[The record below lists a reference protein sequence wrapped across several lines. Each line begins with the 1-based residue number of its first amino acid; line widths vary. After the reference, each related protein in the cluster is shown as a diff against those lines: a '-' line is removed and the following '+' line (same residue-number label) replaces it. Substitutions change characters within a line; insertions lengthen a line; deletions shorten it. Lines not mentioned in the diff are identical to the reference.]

1 MATSVG
7 QKVDAKPGSLRVK
20 LTEGIV
26 AGMSSGDRIY
36 DTEVP
41 GFFAL
46 GLKSGVAFR
55 VLADI
60 PAAARRWGMPKR
72 TVERTVGRWQPNK
85 VAGSMSAKAARTLA
99 GEFVTA
105 IKRGEDPSPKS
116 MVIPVA
122 GWTIEQA
129 WHAYRDGYLTKENAA
144 VATLR
149 TYEFN
154 FKRLPVKWHRR
165 PIRDMIMDAAGLQ
178 KLHDDIRQNVIAKT
192 KKANLKPTTG
202 MNSADLTI
210 NFLSIIA
217 GYARGKDPTLPVWIA
232 RAVDKHGKRSR
243 EEDGMALSEIAGW
256 WSNVR
261 TLRNTI
267 KRELSLFMLLSGLRS
282 QDARTARVENLDEVE
297 RTLFIPRP
305 KGHRDNKPGRNRA
318 FTLPVTDAMLGCIH
332 RARKAW
338 ETTAPNKSSPYLFPS
353 HRGKAGY
360 FTSALVER
368 DGNLFPKGHALRH
381 TFANIGNDVG
391 IAEETVG
398 RLLNHKPK
406 TITGRYVDPKKTPA
420 SRREAMEQISAA
432 IMKEINR

>member
-1 MATSVG
+1 M
-7 QKVDAKPGSLRVK
+7 RIK

-26 AGMSSGDRIY
+26 AGMSPGDRIY

-85 VAGSMSAKAARTLA
+85 VAGSMSPKAARTLA

-105 IKRGEDPSPKS
+105 IKRGEDPSPKA
-116 MVIPVA
+116 MVVPVA

-154 FKRLPVKWHRR
+154 FKRLPMKWHTR

-178 KLHDDIRQNVIAKT
+178 KLHDDIRRNVVAKT
-192 KKANLKPTTG
+192 KKQNLKPTTG
-202 MNSADLTI
+202 MNSADSTI
-210 NFLSIIA
+210 NFLSILS
-217 GYARGKDPTLPVWIA
+217 GYARGKDPTLPVWIP

-243 EEDGMALSEIAGW
+243 EEDGMALSDVAAW
-256 WSNVR
+256 WLNVR
-261 TLRNTI
+261 NLRNPI

-282 QDARTARVENLDEVE
+282 QDARTARTENLNEAE
-297 RTLFIPRP
+297 RTLFIPTP
-305 KGHRDNKPGRNRA
+305 KGHRENKPGRNRA
-318 FTLPVTDAMLGCIH
+318 FTLPVTDAMLACIQ
-332 RARKAW
+332 RAKRAWSKTDRK
-338 ETTAPNKSSPYLFPS
+338 PSPYLFPS

-360 FTSALVER
+360 FTSARVER
-368 DGNLFPKGHALRH
+368 EGKLFAKGHALRH
-381 TFANIGNDVG
+381 TFANIGDDVG
-391 IAEETVG
+391 IAEETIG

-432 IMKEINR
+432 IMNEITR